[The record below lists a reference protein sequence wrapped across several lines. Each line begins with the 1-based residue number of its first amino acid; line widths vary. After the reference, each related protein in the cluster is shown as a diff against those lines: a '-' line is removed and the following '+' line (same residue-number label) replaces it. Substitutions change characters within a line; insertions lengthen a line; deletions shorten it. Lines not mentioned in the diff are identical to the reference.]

1 MPETETPPSFAD
13 MAVALTLASS
23 KLHLDLVK
31 TKIIADRIG
40 LSRMGYELIVP
51 QFEQDLALI
60 DAAMQLLKDLS
71 AIEPEVRAVIS
82 RKKKGRW
89 SVPSFQSFTKA
100 AVV

>member
-1 MPETETPPSFAD
+1 MGETEEPSFAD

-31 TKIIADRIG
+31 TKIVADRIG
-40 LSRMGYELIVP
+40 LSKMGYELIVP

-71 AIEPEVRAVIS
+71 SVEAEVRAVVG
-82 RKKKGRW
+82 RKKTSRW
-89 SVPSFQSFTKA
+89 SLPFSSVTKA
-100 AVV
+100 AVL